1 VEERARLVEC
11 VAAPDGFGAVQEGLA
26 RPFLR
31 IHVAHGAMLDL
42 RDDKRCERKMVLTVE
57 WFLESPVPVSTTS
70 RISDHRYVGS
80 QVGRH

>member
-1 VEERARLVEC
+1 
-11 VAAPDGFGAVQEGLA
+11 
-26 RPFLR
+26 
-31 IHVAHGAMLDL
+31 MLDL